1 MHTHRCAFVVRLEP
15 GTRNFTPVSSPWMT
29 RDRRSRVC
37 INSYSGVSNSDAR
50 NSQSPSVEDA
60 IVTPDR
66 ASWPASRCMGVWSAN
81 LAVTTWANRPCLSGS
96 PWRIEGFRLERCRH
110 RPEVTPMLFDS
121 IFQKYLAQ
129 RPVAVMTRA
138 TLEHAFAAQTLD
150 EIFEQTAQEQYTE
163 ELTFSTVVAVLQ
175 AVVFQQYP
183 SVRSIYLHSSLDIP
197 VSLSSLYDKLNHTE
211 PKLTEALAQQTA
223 LRLREVAQCWPGQ
236 AERVADLRL
245 KQLDGNY
252 LAGTEHRLHELRGH
266 GAAALPGMAL
276 VVRDDRTGLL
286 TDLIACEDAYA
297 QERSLIPRVL
307 ERVGPGELWVADRNF
322 AVDAL
327 LAGIAQHQ
335 SFYVIRYHAGT
346 PLHELTGLV
355 AKGKTAT
362 GKVFEQE
369 VRVGKTTCRSVVLR
383 LNKPTADGDTEI
395 RLLTNLSAKQASA
408 AVVAEVY
415 GRRWR
420 IEGSFLELT
429 TSVCCE
435 LDTLGYPKA
444 ALLGFA
450 VAVCACNVLRV
461 VCQALE
467 EAQEEPA
474 KNPPSEKTEET
485 WEASSYAVA
494 VELRTAYDG
503 LVVNVPTQAWEKFS
517 LWSASRFAEWL
528 VGVAQKT
535 DCRRYQKS
543 KRAPKKPVER
553 VKAGRKA
560 SHRST
565 FRLLEQRTKSPK
577 HTRRP

>member
-1 MHTHRCAFVVRLEP
+1 M
-15 GTRNFTPVSSPWMT
+15 SSPSRFLLGTGEESNSELQSRDHDSHPLLVLESHVDGRELLQSMDLAIV
-29 RDRRSRVC
+29 RVRQLERLKFREREGVVLEEHLDRRRC
-37 INSYSGVSNSDAR
+37 ITGRQTDPRELPALGLPPALVRDTTAVVFGT
-50 NSQSPSVEDA
+50 SPV
-60 IVTPDR
+60 P
-66 ASWPASRCMGVWSAN
+66 
-81 LAVTTWANRPCLSGS
+81 
-96 PWRIEGFRLERCRH
+96 
-110 RPEVTPMLFDS
+110 
-121 IFQKYLAQ
+121 
-129 RPVAVMTRA
+129 
-138 TLEHAFAAQTLD
+138 
-150 EIFEQTAQEQYTE
+150 
-163 ELTFSTVVAVLQ
+163 Q
-175 AVVFQQYP
+175 AVV
-183 SVRSIYLHSSLDIP
+183 
-197 VSLSSLYDKLNHTE
+197 T
-211 PKLTEALAQQTA
+211 LTEGVLSMMRFA
-223 LRLREVAQCWPGQ
+223 
-236 AERVADLRL
+236 
-245 KQLDGNY
+245 
-252 LAGTEHRLHELRGH
+252 HRK
-266 GAAALPGMAL
+266 
-276 VVRDDRTGLL
+276 
-286 TDLIACEDAYA
+286 LIALGLV
-297 QERSLIPRVL
+297 SV
-307 ERVGPGELWVADRNF
+307 
-322 AVDAL
+322 
-327 LAGIAQHQ
+327 
-335 SFYVIRYHAGT
+335 
-346 PLHELTGLV
+346 GLV